1 MIGAL
6 VLVIVILLGVS
17 IIAPVRRPLERA
29 ERWFLW
35 VTPLPVA
42 LLIAVPSAW
51 SAAHAWQRSG
61 ASIERASIV
70 GALVVSTALIIF
82 GIATVWRGRREGVDA
97 RVLVGIVIAAIP
109 WLLIGLLFLEFSV
122 LSATH

>member
-1 MIGAL
+1 MISAL
-6 VLVIVILLGVS
+6 VLLILILLGIS
-17 IIAPVRRPLERA
+17 IIAPVRRPLERP

-51 SAAHAWQRSG
+51 SAAHGWQRSG
-61 ASIERASIV
+61 ASIERASTI
-70 GALVVSTALIIF
+70 GGLVVSTALIIV

-97 RVLVGIVIAAIP
+97 RVLVGIVIAGIP

>member
-70 GALVVSTALIIF
+70 GALVVIIF